1 MVRSTREFRSYYENG
16 DQVQESLVCI
26 SSKISQEI
34 YTVLVGICTYH
45 QPDYTTDFDIL
56 LGIFLKRIIL
66 RFVEV
71 YWLAK
76 TWDLNLSIQRRSRS
90 KVIHTYIIGHYN
102 PSVRI
107 IDLVSHITYVVCV
120 NFIHK
125 WRGTYSLTSTPND
138 RFF

>member
-1 MVRSTREFRSYYENG
+1 MVRSTREFRSDCENG
-16 DQVQESLVCI
+16 NQVQVSLGCI
-26 SSKISQEI
+26 SSKMSQEI
-34 YTVLVGICTYH
+34 YTVLVGISTYH

-56 LGIFLKRIIL
+56 LGIFPKRIIL
-66 RFVEV
+66 RSGEV

-76 TWDLNLSIQRRSRS
+76 TWDLKLSIQRRSRS

-107 IDLVSHITYVVCV
+107 IDLVSHTTLLLCV
-120 NFIHK
+120 LILYISG
-125 WRGTYSLTSTPND
+125 GTYSLQSTPND